1 MIALM
6 TVAAIAAA
14 SGMAAP
20 QLPRRPVI
28 RFTDYP
34 GAAVARGEQGAAVL
48 RLLIDPNGKP
58 RACEVDEIIGTDF
71 SSIFCAHLMRARFT
85 PARDGQGQPSYGVWR
100 GALSFFLPDHSS
112 EIRYPVE
119 GPPDLGVRL
128 TAEQA
133 HAEMPSQLEF
143 IVRIGITGGIEECE
157 PKTEADVA
165 AWPALCDEL
174 KRSAWRD
181 QVRYDGRGD
190 ALSYVRRIKVALLSP
205 TPETSHVR
213 PPDKVGYKS
222 LVAET

>member
-6 TVAAIAAA
+6 AVAAIAVA

-48 RLLIDPNGKP
+48 RLLIDPKGKP

-100 GALSFFLPDHSS
+100 GALSFFLPDRPG

-119 GPPDLGVRL
+119 SPPDLGVRP

-133 HAEMPSQLEF
+133 HGERPPQLEL
-143 IVRIGITGGIEECE
+143 IVRIGVTGSIEECE
-157 PKTEADVA
+157 AKTEADA
-165 AWPALCDEL
+165 AVWPALCDEL
-174 KRSAWRD
+174 KRSGWRD
-181 QVRYDGRGD
+181 QVRYDSAGH
-190 ALSYVRRIKVALLSP
+190 ALSYVGQIKVALL
-205 TPETSHVR
+205 
-213 PPDKVGYKS
+213 PPNP
-222 LVAET
+222 